1 MAEAE
6 LEGPLAEFDRRRLHR
21 AVDPTLTL
29 ARVRPLLR
37 GMGITRIAN
46 ITGLDRVGIPVVNVY
61 RPNARS
67 NALSQGKGLDLDAAK
82 ASGVMEAIETHCAE
96 RILHPLK
103 LARATEMA
111 RHHLLPDLAALPRPK
126 GSRFT
131 EESQILWIEG
141 RDLMSDGEIW
151 LPMELVH
158 ADFTLPAASGAGQFL
173 LSTSGL
179 ASGNV
184 LAEAISHGIAEV
196 IERDAAGRTVV
207 RRLTGA
213 ELAVGVWD
221 MTTDVGIAAFCC
233 RIVEAADGPAAI
245 GLPAAGYGC
254 HPNRSV
260 ALLRALTEA
269 AQARLSA
276 ISGARDD
283 IGPDMY
289 RRPDDPEL
297 VAQRQMIVSSSAESY
312 DFKSVPDK
320 QTNSVD
326 EDLTYQL
333 AALRGAGLDQVIVVD
348 LSPADSDA
356 IAVARVVV
364 PGLEPPPQA
373 SCLPGRR
380 ARAAAGRRR

>member
-1 MAEAE
+1 
-6 LEGPLAEFDRRRLHR
+6 
-21 AVDPTLTL
+21 
-29 ARVRPLLR
+29 
-37 GMGITRIAN
+37 
-46 ITGLDRVGIPVVNVY
+46 
-61 RPNARS
+61 
-67 NALSQGKGLDLDAAK
+67 
-82 ASGVMEAIETHCAE
+82 
-96 RILHPLK
+96 
-103 LARATEMA
+103 
-111 RHHLLPDLAALPRPK
+111 
-126 GSRFT
+126 
-131 EESQILWIEG
+131 
-141 RDLMSDGEIW
+141 
-151 LPMELVH
+151 VH

-196 IERDAAGRTVV
+196 IERDAAALFHLDPGLAPRRRIALDSIDDAAGRTVV